1 LQRASTADAIVEQ
14 FEHDRI
20 ADAQFTKRGALAE
33 VASMEVDLASVGE
46 PDESIALTHEQFDDS
61 SDGAYAVMFGGSRK
75 HWMPGRRRT
84 AAP

>member
-1 LQRASTADAIVEQ
+1 
-14 FEHDRI
+14 
-20 ADAQFTKRGALAE
+20 
-33 VASMEVDLASVGE
+33 MEVDLASVGE

-75 HWMPGRRRT
+75 HWMAGRRRT